1 MIYKINLLL
10 SELLTKR
17 FRNKT
22 SNFNQKDTLSPLK
35 TNLQL
40 KMVGDKN
47 DIKISFEKLKIKE
60 NIKDGIRK
68 EIININKIIS
78 EEIKNKD
85 DIEETDDIDI
95 EWDDNL

>member
-1 MIYKINLLL
+1 MI
-10 SELLTKR
+10 
-17 FRNKT
+17 
-22 SNFNQKDTLSPLK
+22 
-35 TNLQL
+35 
-40 KMVGDKN
+40 GDKD

-85 DIEETDDIDI
+85 DIEETDDIEI